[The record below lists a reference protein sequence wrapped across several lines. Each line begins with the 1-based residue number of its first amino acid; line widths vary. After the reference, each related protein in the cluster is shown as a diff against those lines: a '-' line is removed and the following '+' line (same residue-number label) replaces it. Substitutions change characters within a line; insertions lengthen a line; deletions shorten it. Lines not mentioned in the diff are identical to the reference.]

1 MLAWFTFNN
10 TNFTA
15 SRFGSLVSKA
25 FNSKAKIKN
34 PVALTLTLLTA
45 AIVIV
50 IIVFAMK
57 TGDWLAKPGS
67 TGRPAVSTAQDGAT
81 VSSPEAILI
90 TFQPYGFEPAEV
102 TLKAEPFLLAVD
114 NRSGVHEPVFRVDR
128 VAGGRLYEVRMAKGR
143 LAWRRMVDLSPG
155 DYVLTEAT
163 HPDLVC
169 RITITPR

>member
-1 MLAWFTFNN
+1 MLARFTFHN

-25 FNSKAKIKN
+25 FNSRARIKN

-45 AIVIV
+45 AIVI
-50 IIVFAMK
+50 IVFALK
-57 TGDWLAKPGS
+57 AGDWFA
-67 TGRPAVSTAQDGAT
+67 RPA
-81 VSSPEAILI
+81 VSSPEARLI
-90 TFQPYGFEPAEV
+90 TFQPYGFEPSEV
-102 TLKAEPFLLAVD
+102 TLKAAPFLLAVD
-114 NRSGVHEPVFRVDR
+114 NRSGVHEPVFRVNR
-128 VAGGRLYEVRMAKGR
+128 VAGDRLHEVRMAKGR
-143 LAWRRMVDLSPG
+143 LAWRQLVNLSPG

>member
-25 FNSKAKIKN
+25 FKSKAKIKN

-45 AIVIV
+45 AIVI
-50 IIVFAMK
+50 IVFAMK
-57 TGDWLAKPGS
+57 AGDWFAKPGS
-67 TGRPAVSTAQDGAT
+67 SGRPAVS
-81 VSSPEAILI
+81 SPEARLI
-90 TFQPYGFEPAEV
+90 TFQPYGFEPSEV

-114 NRSGVHEPVFRVDR
+114 NRSGVHEPVFRVNR
-128 VAGGRLYEVRMAKGR
+128 VAGGRLHEVRMAKGR
-143 LAWRRMVDLSPG
+143 LAWRQLVNLSPG

>member
-1 MLAWFTFNN
+1 MLARFSFHN
-10 TNFTA
+10 TNFAA
-15 SRFGSLVSKA
+15 SRFGSLVSNA
-25 FNSKAKIKN
+25 FNSRTKIKN

-45 AIVIV
+45 AVV

-57 TGDWLAKPGS
+57 AGDWFAKPGS
-67 TGRPAVSTAQDGAT
+67 TGRPTVSTSQAGSA

-90 TFQPYGFEPAEV
+90 TFQPYGFEPSEV

-114 NRSGVHEPVFRVDR
+114 NRSGVHEPMFRVNR
-128 VAGGRLYEVRMAKGR
+128 VAGGRLHEVKMAKGR
-143 LAWRRMVDLSPG
+143 LAWRQLVNLSPG

>member
-1 MLAWFTFNN
+1 MLARFTFHN

-15 SRFGSLVSKA
+15 SRFGYLVSKA
-25 FNSKAKIKN
+25 FNSRARIKN

-45 AIVIV
+45 AIVI
-50 IIVFAMK
+50 IVFAMK
-57 TGDWLAKPGS
+57 AGDWFAKPGS
-67 TGRPAVSTAQDGAT
+67 SGRPAVS
-81 VSSPEAILI
+81 SPEARLI
-90 TFQPYGFEPAEV
+90 TFQPYGFEPSEV

-128 VAGGRLYEVRMAKGR
+128 VAGDRLHEVRMAKGR
-143 LAWRRMVDLSPG
+143 LAWRQLVNLSPG